1 MKRKKLSK
9 KNISLC
15 FFGIYLFILVWTVLF
30 KGQLSLDQIG
40 RYHNINLIPFE
51 GSIRINGKI
60 DYLEIFANV
69 FVFIPLGLFL
79 LRNQNII
86 QVIMLQI
93 FIIVI
98 KKILN

>member
-15 FFGIYLFILVWTVLF
+15 LFGIYLFILVWTVLF

-51 GSIRINGKI
+51 GSIGINGKI
-60 DYLEIFANV
+60 DYLFFNSTNSLMVFTPSPKTFAGT
-69 FVFIPLGLFL
+69 L
-79 LRNQNII
+79 
-86 QVIMLQI
+86 
-93 FIIVI
+93 
-98 KKILN
+98 